1 MKVRKRVSPWRVEL
15 SRKKLSDGSSRIR
28 YGIPVSLRIRAKLVN
43 SYRDLLNFLTN
54 NLSRFMGGVFTVAL
68 FLMLKESSFP
78 VPNRLKGT
86 VLEEYVLKG
95 AGYSDIIMAIATG
108 LFAGYFVWLF
118 DSYLPSYLTDKKSE
132 KLLSTIVLPMYR
144 QTESL
149 YHILIN
155 DRADPL
161 IGYYLDSVIIY
172 PEGFDYA
179 FAPKHP
185 ILDDTILITVKK
197 LEVAV
202 NELRQIDSYWDF
214 DTSVFISELHISIK
228 NVIVEMESGESSRE
242 WQLGQ
247 VMGLFKRSC
256 SILIEKQVL
265 VALKQVNYESV
276 NEFSQYLSKV
286 RVSSESYA

>member
-1 MKVRKRVSPWRVEL
+1 MKVRKRVSPWREEL
-15 SRKKLSDGSSRIR
+15 SRKQLPDGSTRIR
-28 YGIPVSLRIRAKLVN
+28 YGIPISLRISAKVVN

-54 NLSRFMGGVFTVAL
+54 NLSRFMGGVLTVAL

-78 VPNRLKGT
+78 VLSSLKGT
-86 VLEEYVLKG
+86 VFEEYVLKS

-132 KLLSTIVLPMYR
+132 RLLSTIVLPMYR
-144 QTESL
+144 QTESM
-149 YHILIN
+149 YHILIKAK
-155 DRADPL
+155 DDPL
-161 IGYYLDSVIIY
+161 IEYYLESDIIY
-172 PEGFDYA
+172 PEGFNYA
-179 FAPKHP
+179 FEPENH
-185 ILDDTILITVKK
+185 IFDDSILITIKK
-197 LEVAV
+197 LEVPV
-202 NELRQIDSYWDF
+202 SELRKIDSYWDF

-228 NVIVEMESGESSRE
+228 NVIVEMESSTSSRE

-247 VMGLFKRSC
+247 IMGLFKRSC

-265 VALKQVNYESV
+265 VALKQARYESV

>member
-1 MKVRKRVSPWRVEL
+1 MKVRKRVSPWREEL
-15 SRKKLSDGSSRIR
+15 SRKQLPDGSTRIR
-28 YGIPVSLRIRAKLVN
+28 YGIPVSMRISAKVVN
-43 SYRDLLNFLTN
+43 SYRDFLNFLTN
-54 NLSRFMGGVFTVAL
+54 NLSRFMGGVLTVAL

-78 VPNRLKGT
+78 VLSSLKGT
-86 VLEEYVLKG
+86 VFEEYVLKS

-132 KLLSTIVLPMYR
+132 RLLSTIVIPMYR

-149 YHILIN
+149 YHILIK
-155 DRADPL
+155 DKADPL
-161 IGYYLDSVIIY
+161 IGYYLESDIIY

-179 FAPKHP
+179 FAPKNR
-185 ILDDTILITVKK
+185 IFDDSILITIKK

-202 NELRQIDSYWDF
+202 SELRKIDSYWDF

-228 NVIVEMESGESSRE
+228 NVIVEMESSTSSRE

-247 VMGLFKRSC
+247 IMGLFKRSC

-265 VALKQVNYESV
+265 VVLKQAKYESV
-276 NEFSQYLSKV
+276 NEFSQYLSKA